1 MFSIYL
7 RLCLALCLSTFVTSQ
22 MFIQDL
28 MMAGGAPGFT
38 AKYNFDKYS
47 SNLFLIDLQCDFS
60 FVSQPRHGDRDFE
73 GLTFLHNKTISTN
86 GYDDNMKQAIGYN
99 VDLVFQRSGNKLNNV
114 LLYRVLGKVGKNDVI
129 SLSYNS
135 LNDKHSFI
143 NVLYANQTIEN
154 KIFLLELYPTDGQI
168 TFGAI
173 PRNKQSSYINRE
185 IISHVKYNKWGVILN
200 NIYFN
205 HTLFYKTTS
214 YARISSH
221 DTRVFIPHEMYS
233 LITSI
238 VFGTLINNNH
248 CQLHDLY
255 DNSSYIRC
263 YCTSIMDLPEFYFGI
278 KDTSTFRGKYFYV
291 NMSIY
296 DLFWEYDGF
305 CTFLME
311 KNMNDENGFEFGSM
325 FLMKFATIFDFENKL
340 IQFNPKFNKDVL
352 NVTEIKT
359 IVDYLIED
367 NDYGNIKFH
376 LVNLTSVLLFI
387 ISIVLFILTKNTCK

>member
-1 MFSIYL
+1 MLSIYL
-7 RLCLALCLSTFVTSQ
+7 RLSLTLCFCSFVTGQ

-28 MMAGGAPGFT
+28 MMAGGSPGFT
-38 AKYNFDKYS
+38 AKFNLDKYS
-47 SNLFLIDLQCDFS
+47 SNLFLIDLQSDFS
-60 FVSQPRHGDRDFE
+60 FVSQPKHSERDFE
-73 GLTFLHNKTISTN
+73 GLTFLHNKTISID
-86 GYDDNMKQAIGYN
+86 GYDNDMKQAMGYN
-99 VDLVFQRSGNKLNNV
+99 VNLVFSRGGNKLNDL
-114 LLYRVLGKVGKNDVI
+114 LLYYVLGKVSKNDVI

-135 LNDKHSFI
+135 LNDEHSFI
-143 NVLYANQTIEN
+143 NVLYANKTIEK

-173 PRNKQSSYINRE
+173 PINKQSSHINRE

-205 HTLFYKTTS
+205 HTLLYKTTS

-221 DTRVFIPHEMYS
+221 DTRVLIPHEMYS

-248 CQLHDLY
+248 CQLHELY
-255 DNSSYIRC
+255 NNSSYIRC

-278 KDTSTFRGKYFYV
+278 KDTSTFRGKYVYV

-311 KNMNDENGFEFGSM
+311 KNMNNRDEFEFSSM

-340 IQFNPKFNKDVL
+340 IQFNTKFSKDVL
-352 NVTEIKT
+352 NVTEMKT

-367 NDYGNIKFH
+367 NDYVNLKFH

-387 ISIVLFILTKNTCK
+387 ISIVLFTLTKSTCK